1 MKKKVLVSLMMLGLV
16 TMATFVGR
24 HFILAKST
32 TPSQIAVNSQST
44 LQDNDNE
51 TNDDFVETNNNDD
64 VQEPNYVGSIK
75 VNDTN
80 EQDEASEQTMLEKL
94 AKISQTDA
102 EKIALKKVYGTVV
115 KTSLD
120 NENGYVVYSVE
131 IKDTQGK
138 VFEVKVDA
146 GNGKVLIVENSDEN
160 EKEEIN
166 KITDTDSVEEEVNG
180 LD

>member
-1 MKKKVLVSLMMLGLV
+1 
-16 TMATFVGR
+16 
-24 HFILAKST
+24 
-32 TPSQIAVNSQST
+32 
-44 LQDNDNE
+44 
-51 TNDDFVETNNNDD
+51 
-64 VQEPNYVGSIK
+64 
-75 VNDTN
+75 
-80 EQDEASEQTMLEKL
+80 MLEKL

>member
-1 MKKKVLVSLMMLGLV
+1 MKKKVLVGLMMLGLV

-32 TPSQIAVNSQST
+32 TQSQGVINSQST

-51 TNDDFVETNNNDD
+51 TNDDN

-94 AKISQTDA
+94 AKISQADA
-102 EKIALKKVYGTVV
+102 EQIALKEVSGTVV

-138 VFEVKVDA
+138 AFEVKVDA
-146 GNGKVLIVENSDEN
+146 GNGKVLVKEEGDEN

-166 KITDTDSVEEEVNG
+166 KTTDTDSVEEEVND

>member
-1 MKKKVLVSLMMLGLV
+1 MKKKVLVGLMMLGLV

-32 TPSQIAVNSQST
+32 TPSQIAVTSQST
-44 LQDNDNE
+44 LQ
-51 TNDDFVETNNNDD
+51 NNDD

-80 EQDEASEQTMLEKL
+80 EQDEASEQTMLENL

>member
-32 TPSQIAVNSQST
+32 TPSQIAVTSQST
-44 LQDNDNE
+44 LQ
-51 TNDDFVETNNNDD
+51 NNDD

-80 EQDEASEQTMLEKL
+80 EQDEASEQTMLENL